1 MSDFNTAA
9 VGPKRRVMD
18 SWVIVMMLGV
28 SVFLGSLALLGIM
41 WAIRTGQFDDKEKFL
56 NQVQYDGE
64 DELND
69 ARKQEEKRAA
79 MKKKK
84 EYKPE

>member
-1 MSDFNTAA
+1 
-9 VGPKRRVMD
+9 MD

-41 WAIRTGQFDDKEKFL
+41 WAIKTGQFDDKEKFL

-69 ARKQEEKRAA
+69 AARQAEKKKA

-84 EYKPE
+84 EAYRPE

>member
-1 MSDFNTAA
+1 
-9 VGPKRRVMD
+9 MD
-18 SWVIVMMLGV
+18 SWVIIMMLAV
-28 SVFLGSLALLGIM
+28 SVFLGTLALLGIM

-69 ARKQEEKRAA
+69 AAKQAEKKKA

-84 EYKPE
+84 EEAYRPE

>member
-1 MSDFNTAA
+1 
-9 VGPKRRVMD
+9 MD
-18 SWVIVMMLGV
+18 SWVIEMMLGV

-41 WAIRTGQFDDKEKFL
+41 WAIKTGQFDDKEKFL

-69 ARKQEEKRAA
+69 AAEQEAKKKA

-84 EYKPE
+84 EGYRPE

>member
-1 MSDFNTAA
+1 
-9 VGPKRRVMD
+9 MD
-18 SWVIVMMLGV
+18 SWVIIMMLAV

-69 ARKQEEKRAA
+69 AAKQAEKKKA

-84 EYKPE
+84 EEYRPD

>member
-1 MSDFNTAA
+1 
-9 VGPKRRVMD
+9 MD

-28 SVFLGSLALLGIM
+28 SVFLGSLALIGIM

-64 DELND
+64 EELND
-69 ARKQEEKRAA
+69 AARKAAKKQA

-84 EYKPE
+84 EYRPE

>member
-1 MSDFNTAA
+1 
-9 VGPKRRVMD
+9 MD
-18 SWVIVMMLGV
+18 SWVIIMMLAV

-69 ARKQEEKRAA
+69 AAKQAEKKKA

-84 EYKPE
+84 EEAYRPE

>member
-1 MSDFNTAA
+1 
-9 VGPKRRVMD
+9 MD

>member
-1 MSDFNTAA
+1 
-9 VGPKRRVMD
+9 MD
-18 SWVIVMMLGV
+18 SWVIIMMLAV
-28 SVFLGSLALLGIM
+28 SVFLGTLALLGIM

-69 ARKQEEKRAA
+69 AAKQVEKKKA

-84 EYKPE
+84 EEAYRPE

>member
-1 MSDFNTAA
+1 
-9 VGPKRRVMD
+9 MD
-18 SWVIVMMLGV
+18 SWVIVMMLSV

-41 WAIRTGQFDDKEKFL
+41 WAIKTGQFDDKEKFL

-69 ARKQEEKRAA
+69 AAEQEKKKKA

-84 EYKPE
+84 EGYHPE

>member
-1 MSDFNTAA
+1 
-9 VGPKRRVMD
+9 
-18 SWVIVMMLGV
+18 MMLAV
-28 SVFLGSLALLGIM
+28 SVFLGTLALLGIM

-69 ARKQEEKRAA
+69 AAKQAEKKKA

-84 EYKPE
+84 EEAYRPE

>member
-1 MSDFNTAA
+1 
-9 VGPKRRVMD
+9 MD
-18 SWVIVMMLGV
+18 SWVIEMMLGV

-41 WAIRTGQFDDKEKFL
+41 WAIKTGQFDDKEKFL

-69 ARKQEEKRAA
+69 AAEQDKKRKA
-79 MKKKK
+79 MKKKR
-84 EYKPE
+84 EYRPE

>member
-1 MSDFNTAA
+1 
-9 VGPKRRVMD
+9 
-18 SWVIVMMLGV
+18 MMLGV

-41 WAIRTGQFDDKEKFL
+41 WAIKTGQFDDKEKFL

-69 ARKQEEKRAA
+69 AVKQAEKKKA

-84 EYKPE
+84 EEYRPE

>member
-1 MSDFNTAA
+1 
-9 VGPKRRVMD
+9 MD
-18 SWVIVMMLGV
+18 SWVIIMMLGV

-41 WAIRTGQFDDKEKFL
+41 WAIKTGQFDDKEKFL
-56 NQVQYDGE
+56 NQVQFDGE

-69 ARKQEEKRAA
+69 AAKRAEKKKA

-84 EYKPE
+84 EEYRPE

>member
-1 MSDFNTAA
+1 
-9 VGPKRRVMD
+9 MD

-69 ARKQEEKRAA
+69 AARQAEKKKA

-84 EYKPE
+84 EAYRPE

>member
-1 MSDFNTAA
+1 
-9 VGPKRRVMD
+9 MD
-18 SWVIVMMLGV
+18 SWVIIMMLGV

-41 WAIRTGQFDDKEKFL
+41 WAIKTGQFDDKEKFL

-69 ARKQEEKRAA
+69 AAEQEKKKQA

-84 EYKPE
+84 EGYRPE